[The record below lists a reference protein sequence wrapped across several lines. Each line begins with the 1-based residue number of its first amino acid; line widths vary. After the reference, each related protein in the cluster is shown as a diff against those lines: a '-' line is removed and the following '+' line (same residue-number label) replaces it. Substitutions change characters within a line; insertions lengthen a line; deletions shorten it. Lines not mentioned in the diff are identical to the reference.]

1 MSDAYSPSAS
11 SWTGA
16 KSGDSEV
23 WEAEE
28 ELLNSTFEACD
39 SDNTGVSP
47 SVPLSLPLSVCVC
60 VCVCVCV
67 LCGELTGV
75 ILELCVCVCVCV
87 CVVLCG
93 ELTGVVLELCVCVC
107 VCVNCP
113 PTPVP
118 RAGCVS
124 AVQIVGYLRGVT
136 GQPQD
141 DGPLRRLCRLLDPQ
155 ETGRGLPRERF
166 LSVMR
171 AWVQECRQK
180 GSEADEGDVGFIE
193 TISLLQPGRLI
204 EGDVSPWESRGGEG
218 HRGNG
223 EEVEVIVQTLQEA
236 HRRLSERNAAL
247 QRAIEAGEEERGRE
261 REERQAL
268 RVKLRD
274 SQHALQQA
282 QTLREELE
290 DLKNIVRGH
299 EERERDGERKKKT
312 LEREIQT
319 LTAQLNDLQLENES
333 LLTEREEL
341 REREAELSREREGLL
356 VLLEETQRELAC
368 RDALL
373 SQDGRERDR
382 LQENEEEYCATIAE
396 LKAEIASLREKL
408 GPGGGGG
415 LETCVREPL
424 SDGALGVPVSLHCEI
439 ERAQLGTASG
449 SGPGWAGHLD
459 PEETDRPA
467 ETVDDRAPPRTV
479 CVRALS
485 QQEVHPARVP
495 PAVLGVGDA
504 HWRTAW
510 CVCVTLCLCFC
521 ALCCTTQLG
530 FGPSPDR
537 RYCVGHL
544 WSPTFSVLSP
554 QIDLRHSH
562 PPPH

>member
-39 SDNTGVSP
+39 SDNT
-47 SVPLSLPLSVCVC
+47 
-60 VCVCVCV
+60 
-67 LCGELTGV
+67 
-75 ILELCVCVCVCV
+75 
-87 CVVLCG
+87 
-93 ELTGVVLELCVCVC
+93 
-107 VCVNCP
+107 
-113 PTPVP
+113 
-118 RAGCVS
+118 GCVS

-415 LETCVREPL
+415 LETSVVCRTALVRERAPVRWCSGRPRVSAL
-424 SDGALGVPVSLHCEI
+424 RDRESAAGHCLWIRSGMGWSPGPRGDGPSRRNGGRQGASPDRVCQSTVP
-439 ERAQLGTASG
+439 AGGA
-449 SGPGWAGHLD
+449 SGPGS
-459 PEETDRPA
+459 PCRP
-467 ETVDDRAPPRTV
+467 RRGR
-479 CVRALS
+479 RALENGLVCLCDALS
-485 QQEVHPARVP
+485 LLLR
-495 PAVLGVGDA
+495 AVLHDA
-504 HWRTAW
+504 ARIRPISGSAVLCRTP
-510 CVCVTLCLCFC
+510 VEPHVQRPVTPNRPETL
-521 ALCCTTQLG
+521 A
-530 FGPSPDR
+530 PSPTLTLR
-537 RYCVGHL
+537 R
-544 WSPTFSVLSP
+544 S
-554 QIDLRHSH
+554 
-562 PPPH
+562 